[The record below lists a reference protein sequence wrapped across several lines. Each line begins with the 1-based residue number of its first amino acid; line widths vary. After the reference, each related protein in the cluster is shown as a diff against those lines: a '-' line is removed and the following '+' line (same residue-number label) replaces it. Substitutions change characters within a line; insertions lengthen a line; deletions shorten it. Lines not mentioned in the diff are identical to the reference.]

1 MKNKKKL
8 KVGIVVDDINQP
20 YLVYDF
26 YKKSLQSDY
35 YTIVCLIIQKSHNLK
50 NKNFIEKLINYTK
63 TKGILGLID
72 RLIFEFI
79 DMLETEIVKKKD
91 KFKNLVFVLIFL
103 SIILEILQLLVPNR
117 SFEIYDLSANFIG
130 VLFAFILVK
139 IYKFLT
145 NHE

>member
-1 MKNKKKL
+1 M
-8 KVGIVVDDINQP
+8 QP
-20 YLVYDF
+20 
-26 YKKSLQSDY
+26 
-35 YTIVCLIIQKSHNLK
+35 N
-50 NKNFIEKLINYTK
+50 LINNPCGT
-63 TKGILGLID
+63 TINHFIGFFCVSILGLF
-72 RLIFEFI
+72 LY
-79 DMLETEIVKKKD
+79 LKKD

>member
-1 MKNKKKL
+1 MY
-8 KVGIVVDDINQP
+8 KVNSFLNFIFYISVVI
-20 YLVYDF
+20 
-26 YKKSLQSDY
+26 
-35 YTIVCLIIQKSHNLK
+35 LIIINLFPGSLLGF
-50 NKNFIEKLINYTK
+50 FIYKDLNMQPNLINNPFGT
-63 TKGILGLID
+63 TINHFIGFFCVSILGLF
-72 RLIFEFI
+72 LY
-79 DMLETEIVKKKD
+79 LKKD